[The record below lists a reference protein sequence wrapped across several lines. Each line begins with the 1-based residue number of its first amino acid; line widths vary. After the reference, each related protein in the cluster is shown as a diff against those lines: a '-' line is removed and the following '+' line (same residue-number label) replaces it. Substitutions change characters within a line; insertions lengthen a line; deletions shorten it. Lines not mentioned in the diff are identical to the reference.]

1 MQANVA
7 SVMCSYSEFE
17 LNVVPSIVPLTPCLS
32 LSADLSKLFE
42 SRNLLIL
49 TWYGLVNGTYACEH
63 DGAINGLLK
72 GELGF
77 QGCESTRPNHPSKND
92 SNLV

>member
-1 MQANVA
+1 M
-7 SVMCSYSEFE
+7 E
-17 LNVVPSIVPLTPCLS
+17 PSIVPLTPCLS
-32 LSADLSKLFE
+32 LSADLSKLFD
-42 SRNLLIL
+42 SRKSLIL

-77 QGCESTRPNHPSKND
+77 QGCESTSPNHSSKID
-92 SNLV
+92 SYIV

>member
-7 SVMCSYSEFE
+7 SVMCSYSESE
-17 LNVVPSIVPLTPCLS
+17 LNVVPSIVPLTSCLS
-32 LSADLSKLFE
+32 LFADLSKLFD
-42 SRNLLIL
+42 SRVSLIL

-77 QGCESTRPNHPSKND
+77 QGCESTSPNHCPKIDLCS
-92 SNLV
+92 V